1 MPLPRTVELPEGI
14 TCIDTGLFG
23 PDMAACFLIQEGG
36 KGGIVECGGS
46 KSAHVIL
53 EAVRQEGIAPEDVL
67 YVMPTHVHLDHGGGA
82 GALMALLPNAKL
94 VIHPRG
100 KRHMQDP
107 SKLWSSAADVYGEDT
122 LLKDYGPPVPVP
134 EERMIVA
141 EDGLELDLN
150 SRPLLFL
157 DTPGHARHHYSVWD
171 EKSRG
176 FFTGDTFGV
185 SYRQTDN
192 ERGAFIMPTTTPV
205 QFDPGAWHLTL
216 DRYLSFDPR
225 RMYLTHYS
233 MVEEVP
239 RLTEDLRRDIDEY
252 AAIAQLHRE
261 AEDRHRRIKKALV
274 EHTLARLQRHGCALT
289 REQQHTLIDMDMDL
303 NTQGL
308 CVWLDTFSG
317 GRPSPA
323 AVA

>member
-1 MPLPRTVELPEGI
+1 MPLPHSTELPDGI

-23 PDMAACFLIQEGG
+23 TEMAACFLVQAGG
-36 KGGIVECGGS
+36 KGALIECGGTN
-46 KSAHVIL
+46 SAEGIL
-53 EAVRQEGIAPEDVL
+53 EAVRQEGIVPEDVL
-67 YVMPTHVHLDHGGGA
+67 YIMPTHVHLDHGGGA
-82 GALMALLPNAKL
+82 GALMQLLPNAQL

-107 SKLWSSAADVYGEDT
+107 SKLWASAAEVYGEET
-122 LLKDYGPPVPVP
+122 LMKDYGRPVPVP
-134 EERMIVA
+134 EERMLVA
-141 EDGLELDLN
+141 DDGFEIDLAG
-150 SRPLLFL
+150 RRLLIL

-171 EKSRG
+171 ERSRG

-192 ERGAFIMPTTTPV
+192 ARGAFIMPTTTPV
-205 QFDPGAWHLTL
+205 QFDPDAWHATL
-216 DRYLSFDPR
+216 DRYLSFKPE

-252 AAIAQLHRE
+252 ASIAKLHRE
-261 AEDRHRRIKKALV
+261 AEDRSRRIKKALV
-274 EHTLARLQRHGCALT
+274 EHTLARLGSHGCVLT

-308 CVWLDTFSG
+308 VVWLESLEKT
-317 GRPSPA
+317 
-323 AVA
+323 AV

>member
-1 MPLPRTVELPEGI
+1 MPLPRSIELPEGI

-23 PDMAACFLIQEGG
+23 SEMAACFLVQEGG
-36 KGGIVECGGS
+36 KAALIECGGTR
-46 KSAHVIL
+46 SAPLIL
-53 EAVRQEGIAPEDVL
+53 EAIRQEGIAPEDVL

-82 GALMALLPNAKL
+82 GALLQLLPNAEL

-100 KRHMQDP
+100 VRHMLDP
-107 SKLWSSAADVYGEDT
+107 SKLWASAAGVYGEDT

-134 EERMIVA
+134 EQRMRIA
-141 EDGLELDLN
+141 EDNTELDLN
-150 SRPLLFL
+150 GRRLLVL

-171 EKSRG
+171 ERSRG

-205 QFDPGAWHLTL
+205 QFDPQAWHATL
-216 DRYLSFDPR
+216 DRYLSFKPE

-233 MVEEVP
+233 MVGEVP

-252 AAIAQLHRE
+252 AAIARLHRE
-261 AEDRHRRIKKALV
+261 ADDRHRRIKTALV
-274 EHTLARLQRHGCALT
+274 EHTLARLRRHGCVLT
-289 REQQHTLIDMDMDL
+289 RSQQHTLIDMDMDL

-308 CVWLDTFSG
+308 VVWLDTAG
-317 GRPSPA
+317 VA
-323 AVA
+323 A